1 MSPLPRTFFD
11 REPVTVA
18 KELLGKVL
26 VHESIEGRAAGWI
39 VETEAY
45 LHKVDP
51 ASHSYRRRTPR
62 VEAMFGPPGHAYV
75 YAIHS
80 RWCFNIVTQPPDV
93 ASAVLIR
100 ALEPMEGLEL
110 MKKRRR
116 KDSMLEFCRGPAK
129 LCEAL
134 GIDRTFNGHD
144 LVRSS
149 ILYVTNE
156 RSNPIPR
163 LQIVCTPRIGVTSA
177 HDLELRYF
185 VDGSRFVSAN
195 RKRPSCE

>member
-1 MSPLPRTFFD
+1 MSSLPRDFFD
-11 REPVTVA
+11 RDPARVA
-18 KELLGKVL
+18 RDLLGTML
-26 VHESIEGRAAGWI
+26 VHDSEEGRVAGWI

-45 LHKVDP
+45 LHRIDP

-100 ALEPMEGLEL
+100 AIEPFEGIEL
-110 MKKRRR
+110 MKKRRG
-116 KDSMLEFCRGPAK
+116 KDSLLELCRGPAK

-134 GIDRTFNGHD
+134 GIDRSFNGYD
-144 LVRSS
+144 LTTGKTLFVTKDRSK
-149 ILYVTNE
+149 
-156 RSNPIPR
+156 PIPR
-163 LQIVCTPRIGVTSA
+163 RQIVCTPRIGVTSA
-177 HDLELRYF
+177 HELELRYF
-185 VDGSRFVSAN
+185 VEGSRFVSAN
-195 RKRPSCE
+195 RKRPSGE

>member
-1 MSPLPRTFFD
+1 MSPLPRAFFNRD
-11 REPVTVA
+11 PVRVA
-18 KELLGKVL
+18 IGLLGSIL
-26 VHESIEGRAAGWI
+26 VHESREGYTSGRI

-45 LHKVDP
+45 LHEVDP

-100 ALEPMEGLEL
+100 ALEPMEGIGL

-116 KDSMLEFCRGPAK
+116 KDSLLELCRGPAK
-129 LCEAL
+129 LCESL
-134 GIDRTFNGHD
+134 GIDRSFNGHD
-144 LVRSS
+144 LASS
-149 ILYVTNE
+149 KTLYVMKD
-156 RSNPIPR
+156 RSKPIPR
-163 LQIVCTPRIGVTSA
+163 RQIVCTPRIGVTSA

-185 VDGSRFVSAN
+185 IEGSRFVSAN
-195 RKRPSCE
+195 RKRPAVE